1 MLTLDTQTAPFE
13 ALAAGTLYNVLV
25 DYENAYPAIDGLWL
39 NTNFCNRYYLIT
51 QSEIPTELQDFYCEV
66 ASEVETDKFTI
77 TPQGDQTFLIS
88 IK

>member
-1 MLTLDTQTAPFE
+1 MIALDTQSAFE

-25 DYENAYPAIDGLWL
+25 DYENSNPAIDGIWL
-39 NTNFCNRYYLIT
+39 NTEFCNRHYLIT
-51 QSEIPTELQDFYCEV
+51 LSPIPTELRDFYCEV
-66 ASEVETDKFTI
+66 TTEVETDKFTI